1 MLRFELIENNKE
13 YVSYR
18 YFPENQK
25 ASGSLTVRKDDK
37 TIISQTIAEND
48 DFKWCFFKIF
58 KRIKEFIDNGKYE
71 EQGIIAWY

>member
-13 YVSYR
+13 FVSYR

-25 ASGSLTVRKDDK
+25 ASGMITVNKKDK
-37 TIISQTIAEND
+37 AIISQIIAEND

-71 EQGIIAWY
+71 EHGIIAWY